1 MSQQAS
7 VVASTAVP
15 RPDVITP
22 EFRAML
28 ASAGVV
34 EAYLFGSV
42 ARGAERPDSDID
54 VLVKFGHPFKLA
66 EQLSLMVELSQLS
79 GRDVE
84 VVTSID
90 PVFEPYTRPSLVPI
104 PL

>member
-1 MSQQAS
+1 MNQQAPA
-7 VVASTAVP
+7 VASTAIA

-28 ASAGVV
+28 RSAGVV
-34 EAYLFGSV
+34 EAYFFGSV

-54 VLVKFGHPFKLA
+54 VLVEFGHPFRLA
-66 EQLSLMVELSQLS
+66 EQLSLMVMLSQLP
-79 GRDVE
+79 GRDIE
-84 VVTSID
+84 VVTNID
-90 PVFEPYTRPSLVPI
+90 PVSEPYIRPSLVPI